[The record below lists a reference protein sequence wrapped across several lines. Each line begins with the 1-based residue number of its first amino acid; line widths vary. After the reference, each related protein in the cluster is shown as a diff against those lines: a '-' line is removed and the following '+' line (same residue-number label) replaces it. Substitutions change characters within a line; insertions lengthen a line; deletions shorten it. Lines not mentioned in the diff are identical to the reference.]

1 MSRDV
6 KVPFYDHAAEYRS
19 IKPDINRV
27 VTRVLESGS
36 YQKGKEVRA
45 FEEESAE
52 YSGVKHA
59 IATGSCYDAIFRAL
73 LAFGVGHGD
82 EVITVANTDI
92 AGTAAISHTGA
103 SIVWIDIDGQT
114 YNMDP
119 TRIEERVTPRTKAII
134 AVHMYGHPADMD
146 PITDVARR
154 HDLFVVEDAALAL
167 GACYKGRRVGTIG
180 DVGCFSYAPSKILAG
195 YGDGGM
201 AVTDNSEIAEKI
213 RKLFIYE
220 EVESRYIFVDGQR
233 IHSGYQFSTEGYRER
248 MLELPAAFLRVKLKR
263 IDEWIARR
271 REIAATYGK
280 LLGNLDVVL
289 PIESEAVE
297 HVYRNYT
304 IRVKNRDEVRYRLAK
319 KGVATGMHYVPPL
332 HLQPVYQHLGYH
344 EGALPVT
351 ESVSAELFT
360 LPIYPQLSQEQI
372 EWVSLALKE
381 SISEVNGPQ
390 LLHH

>member
-1 MSRDV
+1 MSRGV
-6 KVPFYDHAAEYRS
+6 EVPFYDHAAEYRS

-27 VTRVLESGS
+27 ITHVLESGS
-36 YQKGKEVRA
+36 YQKGKEVKA

-59 IATGSCYDAIFRAL
+59 IATGSCYDAMFRAL

-103 SIVWIDIDGQT
+103 SIVWVDIDERT
-114 YNMDP
+114 YNIDP
-119 TRIEERVTPRTKAII
+119 RKIEERVTPRTKAII
-134 AVHMYGHPADMD
+134 VVHMYGHPADMD
-146 PITDVARR
+146 PIMTVARH
-154 HDLFVVEDAALAL
+154 HDLFVLEDAALAF
-167 GACYKGRRVGTIG
+167 GAWYKGKRVGTIG
-180 DVGCFSYAPSKILAG
+180 DVGCFSYAPSKILGG

-213 RKLFIYE
+213 RKLFIYAESE
-220 EVESRYIFVDGQR
+220 ERYIFVGSQR
-233 IHSGYQFSTEGYRER
+233 IHSGYQFSTEGYHER
-248 MLELPAAFLRVKLKR
+248 MVELPAAFLRVKLKR

-271 REIAATYGK
+271 REVAAAYDEF
-280 LLGNLDVVL
+280 LGNLDVVL
-289 PIESEAVE
+289 PIESETVE

-304 IRVKNRDEVRYRLAK
+304 IRVKNRDEVRYKLAEK
-319 KGVATGMHYVPPL
+319 SVETGMHYVPPL

-344 EGALPVT
+344 EGTLPVT

-360 LPIYPQLSQEQI
+360 LPIYPHLSQEQI
-372 EWVSLALKE
+372 KWVSLALKE
-381 SISEVNGPQ
+381 SIREVNGP
-390 LLHH
+390 

>member
-6 KVPFYDHAAEYRS
+6 KVPFYNHAAEYRS

-27 VTRVLESGS
+27 ITRVLESGS
-36 YQKGKEVRA
+36 YQKGKEVKA

-52 YSGVKHA
+52 YLGVKHA
-59 IATGSCYDAIFRAL
+59 IATGSCYDAMFRAL
-73 LAFGVGHGD
+73 LALGVGYGD

-103 SIVWIDIDGQT
+103 SIVWVDVDERT
-114 YNMDP
+114 YNIDP
-119 TRIEERVTPRTKAII
+119 TKIEERVTPRTKGII
-134 AVHMYGHPADMD
+134 VVHMYGHSADMD
-146 PITDVARR
+146 PIMDVARR
-154 HDLFVVEDAALAL
+154 HGLCVIEDAALAL
-167 GACYKGRRVGTIG
+167 GGRYKGKRVGTIA

-201 AVTDNSEIAEKI
+201 AVTDDSKIAEKI

-220 EVESRYIFVDGQR
+220 ESESRYIFVDDQR
-233 IHSGYQFSTEGYRER
+233 IHSGYQFSTEGYHER
-248 MLELPAAFLRVKLKR
+248 MVELTAAFLRVKLKR
-263 IDEWIARR
+263 INEWITRR
-271 REIAATYGK
+271 REIAMTYSK
-280 LLGNLDVVL
+280 LLANLDVVL
-289 PIESEAVE
+289 PIESEVVE

-319 KGVATGMHYVPPL
+319 RGVETGMHYVPPL

-351 ESVSAELFT
+351 ESVGAELFT

-372 EWVSLALKE
+372 EWVALALKE
-381 SISEVNGPQ
+381 VIHEVNGS
-390 LLHH
+390 